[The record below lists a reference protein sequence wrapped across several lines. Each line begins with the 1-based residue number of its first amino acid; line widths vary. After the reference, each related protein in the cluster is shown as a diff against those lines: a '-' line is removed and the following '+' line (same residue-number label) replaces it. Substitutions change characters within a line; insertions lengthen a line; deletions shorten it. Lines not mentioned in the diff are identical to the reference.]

1 MPAKR
6 VSMRRLREILRLKH
20 ACGATDRA
28 IARSVG
34 VARSTI
40 ALSLERAAAAGL
52 TWPLPETLT
61 DRVLEA
67 MLFAGAGTRPGCRRR
82 SEPDW
87 AHVHRELRRPGVT
100 LTLLWE
106 EYRAAEPGGYRYSRW
121 CELYREWE
129 SRLSPT
135 MRQAHPAG
143 ERLFVDYAGQTVP
156 VIDVRTGE
164 ITPAQIFV
172 AVLGASNYTYVE
184 ATATQTLPDWI
195 GSHGRALAFL
205 GGVPRQIVPDN
216 PKVGVTRALWYEP
229 GLNRTYLDLAA
240 HYDTAILPTRT
251 RKPRDKAKVEAGVL
265 VVERWILAR
274 LRNRRFFSLVELN
287 AAIGELVADLN
298 GRPMKRLGV
307 SRAEMFD
314 GLDRP
319 ALKPL
324 PAEPFLYAEWRL
336 RRVSLDYHVDHEGHY

>member
-6 VSMRRLREILRLKH
+6 VSMRRMRLKH

-28 IARSVG
+28 IARSIG

-40 ALSLERAAAAGL
+40 ALYIERTAAAGL
-52 TWPLPETLT
+52 SWPLPDMLS

-67 MLFAGAGTRPGCRRR
+67 MLFASTGRKPGCRRKA
-82 SEPDW
+82 EPDW

-106 EYRAAEPGGYRYSRW
+106 EYRAAEPGAYQYSRW

-143 ERLFVDYAGQTVP
+143 ERLFVDYAGQTVE
-156 VIDVRTGE
+156 VVDAKTGE

-172 AVLGASNYTYVE
+172 AVLGASNYTYAE

-205 GGVPRQIVPDN
+205 GGVPRQIVPS
-216 PKVGVTRALWYEP
+216 TARI
-229 GLNRTYLDLAA
+229 AA
-240 HYDTAILPTRT
+240 HYGSHPADPG
-251 RKPRDKAKVEAGVL
+251 D
-265 VVERWILAR
+265 VVEGHAR
-274 LRNRRFFSLVELN
+274 PEGGVEGLITRRR
-287 AAIGELVADLN
+287 AGKPCTI
-298 GRPMKRLGV
+298 V
-307 SRAEMFD
+307 S
-314 GLDRP
+314 G
-319 ALKPL
+319 
-324 PAEPFLYAEWRL
+324 
-336 RRVSLDYHVDHEGHY
+336 